1 MNIKNLFTTV
11 FVSGMLLAA
20 CTSENEIATP
30 TPPDEGVAASTEREL
45 LITLKNTLSLR
56 QQETKAGETSIAT
69 EMENF
74 ISGLDV
80 YVFASAQENGEY
92 TFQELFYYR
101 DDPSQVINQD
111 WAHPFSLS
119 ISADGKNSTGLMRLT
134 KGLYVKLFCVA
145 NHTKLYSTDAIGTT
159 TEFAGFQPLV
169 QSAPGQADNVVTPG
183 KPTLAE
189 FEKLHTALID
199 PANADHVLASPLPMT
214 GGYTTPLDLTDFTVS
229 ARVQAGIKLTRMV
242 ARFDVINDS
251 ELSKFKVTGIS
262 LANGRKGTTFFP
274 VKPLGT
280 APADLVTYPYATVTA
295 EQKGTLNTDA
305 LNTTN
310 LYGAFYSYPSPK
322 DDGGYLVLKGI
333 YYPNK
338 TEERGVVYQVPFEQ
352 VVNGVGSYIEVS
364 ANHRYTV
371 AITRADEY
379 HLDFNLQVSDWAD
392 NGEVD
397 SYKPDNDFD
406 AANVELLTDAAQTA
420 EAHVLADGTISVL
433 AAAGSKFAFKMSANS
448 AMKEELIYEGDAWIV
463 KTPAVRASMDSTYS
477 YQVADSFATMTNIRP
492 LTIRLTN
499 TASGKKKDIRVIPTP
514 GPELSYAVANTE
526 GTLSKYADGV
536 VTLYNIKGQKIVLT
550 ATSEELNGT
559 TGSRAVS
566 AVSWLTLS
574 PASVTTAAG
583 DYTLTLGT
591 VQTLPADAGTVTFT
605 STATKAVTKLSVKLR
620 SPEFTLSASDFN
632 KGANEGNRFELTST
646 PKVTLVPIDGNNF
659 SLRVI
664 SPEGVTPSIAAGEG
678 DTWLEILSTREEAA
692 GTSRSVTVTV
702 GIKAG
707 TVLTGGKTGG
717 KLTLTNKIPGTTAK
731 KVEIVVS
738 APPAP

>member
-1 MNIKNLFTTV
+1 MFTTV
-11 FVSGMLLAA
+11 FTSGLLLAG
-20 CTSENEIATP
+20 CTSENEVATP
-30 TPPDEGVAASTEREL
+30 TPPDEGVTASNEREL
-45 LITLKNTLSLR
+45 LITLKNTLSLQ

-80 YVFASAQENGEY
+80 YVFASNQKNGTY

-119 ISADGKNSTGLMRLT
+119 ISADGKSSTGLMRLT
-134 KGLYVKLFCVA
+134 KGLYVKLYCIA
-145 NHTKLYSTDAIGTT
+145 NHTKLYSTDDTGTT
-159 TEFAGFQPLV
+159 TEFTGFQPLV
-169 QSAPGQADNVVTPG
+169 QSAPGQADNMVTPG
-183 KPTLAE
+183 KPTLTE
-189 FEKLHTALID
+189 FEKLHTSLID
-199 PANADHVLASPLPMT
+199 PADVDHVLASPLPMT
-214 GGYTTPLDLTDFTVS
+214 GFYTTPLDLTDFTVS

-262 LANGRKGTTFFP
+262 LAKGRKGTTFFP

-280 APADLVTYPYATVTA
+280 TAADLITYPYATITA

-322 DDGGYLVLKGI
+322 DDAGYLVLKGI

-338 TEERGVVYQVPFEQ
+338 TEEREVVYQVPFEQ
-352 VVNGVGSYIEVS
+352 VVNGVGSYIEVA

-371 AITRADEY
+371 AITQADEY

-397 SYKPDNDFD
+397 SYEPDNDFD
-406 AANVELLTDAAQTA
+406 PGNVELLADAAQTV
-420 EAHVLADGTISVL
+420 ESHVLADGTVSVL
-433 AAAGSKFAFKMSANS
+433 AAAGSKFAFKISANS
-448 AMKEELIYEGDAWIV
+448 AVKDELIYEGDPWIV
-463 KTPAVRASMDSTYS
+463 KTPAVRASMESTYS
-477 YQVADSFATMTNIRP
+477 YEVAENFAALTDIRP

-499 TASGKKKDIRVIPTP
+499 AASGKKKDIRVIPTP
-514 GPELSYAVANTE
+514 GPELSYAAANAE

-536 VTLYNIKGQKIVLT
+536 VTLYNIKGQKIMLT

-559 TGSRAVS
+559 TGCTA
-566 AVSWLTLS
+566 ATTTSWLTLS
-574 PASVTTAAG
+574 PASVTATAG
-583 DYTLTLGT
+583 DYTLTLGA

-605 STATKAVTKLSVKLR
+605 STATKAVTTVSVKLK

-632 KGANEGNRFELTST
+632 KGANDGNRFEVTPT
-646 PKVTLVPIDGNNF
+646 PKVTLVPSDGNYF

-678 DTWLEILSTREEAA
+678 DAWLEILSSDEKVVA
-692 GTSRSVTVTV
+692 GGNHSVTVKV

-707 TVLTGGKTGG
+707 TDLTSGKTGG
-717 KLTLTNKIPGTTAK
+717 KLTLTNKIPGAAAAQ
-731 KVEIVVS
+731 KVAIEVT